1 MLDSEYWFVFRL
13 TAGFFMTVP
22 AKNVVSPSARTLR
35 TTPTMI

>member
-22 AKNVVSPSARTLR
+22 AKNVVRPRASTFK